1 MKSKLIIICLLLAVF
16 TQQYGQNKND
26 FSISLLND
34 EKVKLSEVYSNG
46 PALVTFWALWCKPC
60 LSEMKALNGLYEK
73 YHSEGFSIL
82 AINQDTPRSS
92 GKVKSFVKSN
102 GLNFMI
108 ALDLEKEY
116 SEMFNVQAI
125 PLSLLFDRS
134 GRIVYRHTGYLPGD
148 EDELEK
154 EIIKTLTEK

>member
-1 MKSKLIIICLLLAVF
+1 MKSKLIIICLLLAAF